1 MDRRT
6 GRNRN
11 FEEESSFGEK
21 IMREF
26 PYAEIF
32 LLYLAVRL
40 LWPPL
45 SLPNNQEVQR
55 PRPISKVGDGHHFL
69 KSVLSG
75 SKIYLVEMKM
85 SLHDWLKNGWLQ
97 E

>member
-21 IMREF
+21 IMRGF

-32 LLYLAVRL
+32 LLYLAIRL

-45 SLPNNQEVQR
+45 SLPNNQEV
-55 PRPISKVGDGHHFL
+55 
-69 KSVLSG
+69 
-75 SKIYLVEMKM
+75 
-85 SLHDWLKNGWLQ
+85 
-97 E
+97 

>member
-1 MDRRT
+1 MWCLPYRVGRLTLKAKRFHTNDHASHQYQDDVKPLLTLVMDCRT

-11 FEEESSFGEK
+11 FEEESGFGEK

-45 SLPNNQEVQR
+45 SLPNNQEV
-55 PRPISKVGDGHHFL
+55 
-69 KSVLSG
+69 
-75 SKIYLVEMKM
+75 
-85 SLHDWLKNGWLQ
+85 
-97 E
+97 